1 MLTEQTV
8 YIMKKRSCGE
18 DLNAPGEK
26 TKKKKVPD
34 FSRTFLGWWSQDL
47 PEMMVLPENGF
58 AILLEEEFFSS
69 FAKKLKTTEGIKAIF
84 FVTDSEDAFREMTTN
99 IGINETYQLYRDYIE
114 NFVIGGR
121 R

>member
-1 MLTEQTV
+1 
-8 YIMKKRSCGE
+8 
-18 DLNAPGEK
+18 
-26 TKKKKVPD
+26 
-34 FSRTFLGWWSQDL
+34 
-47 PEMMVLPENGF
+47 MMVLPENGF
-58 AILLEEEFFSS
+58 AVLLEEEFFSS

-84 FVTDSEDAFREMTTN
+84 FVTDSEDAFREMTAN